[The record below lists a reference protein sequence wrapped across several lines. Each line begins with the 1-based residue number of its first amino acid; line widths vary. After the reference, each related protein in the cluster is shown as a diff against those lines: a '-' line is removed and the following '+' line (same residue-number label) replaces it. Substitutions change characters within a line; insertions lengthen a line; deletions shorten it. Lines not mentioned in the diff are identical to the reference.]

1 MSEKRKKV
9 GEKGSDAYRW
19 KGIYNGFKVIIGI
32 FDVEKNSFSIG
43 GWGNTW

>member
-9 GEKGSDAYRW
+9 GEKGSDAYRG

-43 GWGNTW
+43 AWGNT

>member
-32 FDVEKNSFSIG
+32 LDVEKKFIFNRG
-43 GWGNTW
+43 LG